1 MPVRR
6 DFLPNE
12 TIRQQRADLKERAKT
27 DPEAAA
33 EFEAKRAR
41 ERDNANRYNAEKRAK
56 AAVDPEYAEER
67 AVFLKEKSKKDY
79 QYYKAKMDDLKERAE
94 TDSKAAAAITA
105 AKAAVSEKNRKYR
118 ENLKEAAKTD
128 PAAQKKIEDRL
139 IRRRELE
146 RQHRA
151 EKEALNESA

>member
-1 MPVRR
+1 
-6 DFLPNE
+6 
-12 TIRQQRADLKERAKT
+12 
-27 DPEAAA
+27 
-33 EFEAKRAR
+33 
-41 ERDNANRYNAEKRAK
+41 
-56 AAVDPEYAEER
+56 
-67 AVFLKEKSKKDY
+67 
-79 QYYKAKMDDLKERAE
+79 MDDLKERAE

>member
-1 MPVRR
+1 
-6 DFLPNE
+6 
-12 TIRQQRADLKERAKT
+12 
-27 DPEAAA
+27 
-33 EFEAKRAR
+33 
-41 ERDNANRYNAEKRAK
+41 
-56 AAVDPEYAEER
+56 
-67 AVFLKEKSKKDY
+67 
-79 QYYKAKMDDLKERAE
+79 MDDLKERAE
-94 TDSKAAAAITA
+94 TDPEAAAAVEA

-146 RQHRA
+146 RQHKA